1 MIDLFLA
8 AEGTPAIQMMYDR
21 DTAAPK

>member
-1 MIDLFLA
+1 MIDLFLTA
-8 AEGTPAIQMMYDR
+8 QGTPGLQMMYDR